1 LPYSPKIETIKI
13 GNGTYMKIGIISDLH
28 LAKDLERDEPRFK
41 YYSNNTYIALN
52 YLKKIRI
59 DILIIVGDIT
69 HNGKVNNLLYFEKI
83 FNSVYKDLSKPK
95 VISFMGNHDY
105 HDFNFNSNQNQKNF
119 YDILKS
125 FPNSHFIINNYD
137 FIFWS
142 QDNYLITEKG
152 ITNYEWIRNNL
163 NLARKHSRN
172 KGKPIF
178 LFTHIPPKN
187 TVYGSDILGHEGIYN
202 LLKNYHEIICV
213 SAHSHSSLKSIKSI
227 WQGDFT
233 VINTQGISYINSD
246 NFSLDENEYDVRM
259 ESGKNCDSMGLIA
272 HISDKNI
279 IVERIEFLT
288 EIIMK
293 EKWKINF
300 PLKNDNFSYTFEKRN
315 KKKKPIFTNDIIKIE
330 KKERNHLKNTY
341 IIFHAAKHE
350 NYVNKY
356 KIIIQNGINCKKK
369 ILYYYSFYYKNSRQ
383 KNKIMIFKL
392 PKYLKSGKY
401 YIEIY
406 AYDAFDNESKPIKG
420 KIII

>member
-1 LPYSPKIETIKI
+1 MPYSPKIETIKI

-213 SAHSHSSLKSIKSI
+213 SAHSHSSLKSII
-227 WQGDFT
+227 
-233 VINTQGISYINSD
+233 INQ
-246 NFSLDENEYDVRM
+246 
-259 ESGKNCDSMGLIA
+259 
-272 HISDKNI
+272 
-279 IVERIEFLT
+279 
-288 EIIMK
+288 
-293 EKWKINF
+293 
-300 PLKNDNFSYTFEKRN
+300 
-315 KKKKPIFTNDIIKIE
+315 
-330 KKERNHLKNTY
+330 
-341 IIFHAAKHE
+341 
-350 NYVNKY
+350 
-356 KIIIQNGINCKKK
+356 III
-369 ILYYYSFYYKNSRQ
+369 YK
-383 KNKIMIFKL
+383 
-392 PKYLKSGKY
+392 
-401 YIEIY
+401 
-406 AYDAFDNESKPIKG
+406 
-420 KIII
+420 